1 MPQDT
6 EELALTLNGKK
17 RKIKRSDFEK
27 AMTASGLNEKVIQNM
42 ANKFGKAISK
52 WIDLIDNSFLPNDMK
67 REYKRLI
74 IKRVIMMR

>member
-1 MPQDT
+1 
-6 EELALTLNGKK
+6 
-17 RKIKRSDFEK
+17 
-27 AMTASGLNEKVIQNM
+27 MTASGLNEKVIQNM

-67 REYKRLI
+67 REYIRLI